1 LTTAASFDLLF
12 RPGKVGGLE
21 LPNRVLMAPME
32 KNLCTAEGIV
42 TQRYI
47 DYLVARARG
56 GVGLL
61 RCEATYVDPVGKGR
75 PYQLGAHS
83 DAVVPELT
91 RMVDAVHEAGGRM
104 SVELAHCGRQTNAVI
119 SGHQPVAP
127 SPVPCELSGGYVPRE
142 LTVGEIEAIVE
153 RFAEAAAR
161 AERAGMDAVEIHGAS
176 GYLINAF
183 TSPYTNLREDEYG
196 GSPENRWRFAL
207 EVVAAIRA
215 TIAADTPLLY
225 RIDAE
230 EFVPGGL
237 TAADTAP
244 LAAALE
250 RAGVDLIDV
259 SAGTYESITA
269 TQPPMEEEPGSL
281 LEIAATIKAALSI
294 PVATAGKLAD
304 LDVAE
309 RALREGIVDFITIGR
324 GLHAEPELVRKA
336 QEGRLDEARRCIAC
350 AECVAF
356 LGEDLPAYCAINPAT
371 AREGEASPAPVAA
384 PRKVVVVGAGP
395 AGLEAARVAR
405 LRGHEVSVFERQ
417 DASGG
422 RVRLGMLA
430 AGRAAFGDPIVFLCN
445 ELDRLGVPVAYGTEV
460 TGAMA
465 VGLAA
470 DVVVVATGGRPHGRS
485 TPAPPAGRVLDG
497 DSYLAMA
504 AAGSRE
510 ASLAGTADSA
520 PVAVIGGSWTGC
532 HIAALLLEAGRRVI
546 LVETRETLG
555 YDMGDQQGMV
565 LRDRV
570 ADLAEVRLGAT
581 LEELSVAEITIW
593 DSADDRRETLEID
606 GIVVASGLES
616 DSSLRDEIVARVGDA
631 IEVHEIGDCALP
643 RKLADALLD
652 GATVAARI

>member
-1 LTTAASFDLLF
+1 MNFDLLF
-12 RPGKVGGLE
+12 RPGRVGSME
-21 LPNRVLMAPME
+21 LPNRILMAPME
-32 KNLCTAEGIV
+32 KNLCTSEGII

-83 DAVVPELT
+83 DAVVPELA
-91 RMVDAVHEAGGRM
+91 RMVDAVHAAGARI

-119 SGHQPVAP
+119 SGYQPVAP
-127 SPVPCELSGGYVPRE
+127 SPVPCELSGGFMPRE
-142 LTVGEIEAIVE
+142 LTVADIESIVE
-153 RFAEAAAR
+153 RFAAAAGR
-161 AERAGMDAVEIHGAS
+161 AERAGMDAVEVHGAS

-183 TSPYTNLREDEYG
+183 TSPYTNLREDDYG
-196 GSPENRWRFAL
+196 GTPENRWRFAL

-259 SAGTYESITA
+259 SGGTYESITA
-269 TQPPMEEEPGSL
+269 TQPPMEEPPGSL
-281 LEIAATIKAALSI
+281 LEIAATIKAAVSI

-309 RALREGIVDFITIGR
+309 RALADGIVDFITIGR
-324 GLHAEPELVRKA
+324 GLHAEPELVNKA
-336 QEGRLDEARRCIAC
+336 REGRLDEARRCIAC

-356 LGEDLPAYCAINPAT
+356 LSEELPAYCAINPMT
-371 AREGEASPAPVAA
+371 AREGEVFLEETAE
-384 PRKVVVVGAGP
+384 PRKVIVVGAGP
-395 AGLEAARVAR
+395 AGMEAARVAR
-405 LRGHEVSVFERQ
+405 MRGHDVFVFERR
-417 DASGG
+417 AAPGG
-422 RVRLGMLA
+422 RVLLGMLTD
-430 AGRAAFGDPIVFLCN
+430 GRSAFGDPIAFLGK
-445 ELDRLGVPVAYGTEV
+445 ELDRLGVPIACGTEF
-460 TGAMA
+460 TGGMA
-465 VGLAA
+465 AELDP
-470 DVVVVATGGRPHGRS
+470 DVVLVATGGRPRKPSISGF
-485 TPAPPAGRVLDG
+485 AAGRTLDA
-497 DSYLAMA
+497 DTFLALA
-504 AAGSRE
+504 AAGPHE
-510 ASLAGTADSA
+510 ASLGGSAESA

-532 HIAALLLEAGRRVI
+532 HVAGLLLEAGRRVI
-546 LVETRETLG
+546 VVEPRAELG
-555 YDMGDQQGMV
+555 FDMGEQQGMV

-570 ADLAEVRLGAT
+570 AEQADVRLGAT
-581 LEELSVAEITIW
+581 LEEIRRSDITIW
-593 DSADDRRETLEID
+593 DSATGRRETIEVD
-606 GIVVASGLES
+606 GAVVVAGLEANPV
-616 DSSLRDEIVARVGDA
+616 LRDEIVADAGSA
-631 IEVHEIGDCALP
+631 IEIHQLGDCARP

-652 GATVAARI
+652 GATVAAQI

>member
-1 LTTAASFDLLF
+1 LTTPMNFDRLF
-12 RPGKVGGLE
+12 RPGKVGTLE

-32 KNLCTAEGIV
+32 KNLCTSDGVV
-42 TQRYI
+42 TQRYV

-83 DAVVPELT
+83 DAVVPELS
-91 RMVDAVHEAGGRM
+91 RMVDAVHAAGGRM

-153 RFAEAAAR
+153 RFAAAAAR
-161 AERAGMDAVEIHGAS
+161 VERAGMDAVEIHGAS

-207 EVVAAIRA
+207 EVTAAIRA

-259 SAGTYESITA
+259 SGGTYESITA

-281 LEIAATIKAALSI
+281 LGVAATIKAAVGI
-294 PVATAGKLAD
+294 PVATAGKFAHLEVAEKALAD
-304 LDVAE
+304 
-309 RALREGIVDFITIGR
+309 GTVDFVTIGR
-324 GLHAEPELVRKA
+324 GLHAEPELVVKA
-336 QEGRLDEARRCIAC
+336 REGRLEEARRCIAC

-371 AREGEASPAPVAA
+371 GREGEVSFEQVAN
-384 PRKVVVVGAGP
+384 PRKVIVVGAGP

-405 LRGHEVSVFERQ
+405 MRGHEVSVFERQ
-417 DASGG
+417 EAPGG
-422 RVRLGMLA
+422 RVLLGMLV
-430 AGRAAFGDPIVFLCN
+430 AGRSAFGDPIAFLGG
-445 ELDRLGVPVAYGTEV
+445 ELDRLGVPVTCGTEL
-460 TGAMA
+460 TGRM
-465 VGLAA
+465 AA
-470 DVVVVATGGRPHGRS
+470 DFGAEVVVVATGGRPRARS
-485 TPAPPAGRVLDG
+485 VGGSSPGSAVDADT
-497 DSYLAMA
+497 YLAMA
-504 AAGSRE
+504 AAGE
-510 ASLAGTADSA
+510 ASLGGSTESA
-520 PVAVIGGSWTGC
+520 PVAVIGGSWTAC
-532 HIAALLLEAGRRVI
+532 HVAGLLLEAGRRVVV
-546 LVETRETLG
+546 VETRDALG
-555 YDMGDQQGMV
+555 YDIGIQQGMV

-570 ADLAEVRLGAT
+570 AEQADVRLGAT
-581 LEELSVAEITIW
+581 VEALGEDRITIW
-593 DSADDRRETLEID
+593 DSVGNRRETLAVD
-606 GIVVASGLES
+606 GVVVVAGLEA
-616 DSSLRDEIVARVGDA
+616 DPTLRDEIVAQAGAAV
-631 IEVHEIGDCALP
+631 EVHEVGDCALP

-652 GATVAARI
+652 GATVAAQI